1 MFTYNQIF
9 TDKKNVLFVTAHPDD
24 AIVYYGALIGK
35 LIQDKKKIFVVTVS
49 NGARGSHDNVISED
63 DLAEKRLNEE
73 TSALEFLKVPKSNFK
88 CLNYKDG
95 EVESNYKLIGEI
107 VKYIREFKAD
117 VVCTHEPTGI
127 YMETYNKDGFFM
139 QHRDHR
145 KVAEAVCDAVYPF
158 SRDRSFF
165 PEHAKEGIEPHTMFD
180 IVMTDELKSNFE
192 IDYTDELETKKAA
205 LRLYK
210 SQMDEGFIN
219 DVVDAVKFDGR
230 YLEKYFYVKLLW

>member
-1 MFTYNQIF
+1 MFTYEDVFAIKQ
-9 TDKKNVLFVTAHPDD
+9 NVLFVMAHPDD
-24 AIVYYGALIGK
+24 TIVYYGALIHK
-35 LIQDKKKIFVVTVS
+35 LVKDKKKIFVVTVS
-49 NGARGSHDNVISED
+49 NGARGSHDAVISED
-63 DLAEKRLNEE
+63 ALAEKRLNEE
-73 TSALEFLKVPKSNFK
+73 VSALEFLKVPKSNFN

-107 VKYIREFKAD
+107 TKCIRKFKAD

-165 PEHAKEGIEPHTMFD
+165 PEHVKEGIEPRTMYD
-180 IVMTDELKSNFE
+180 IVMTDEKGCNFQ
-192 IDYTDELETKKAA
+192 IDYTDELESKKAA